1 MEHEIN
7 QSYLRYILRVL
18 HLGGNL
24 GHFLTT
30 CPLYK
35 RYPMPT

>member
-7 QSYLRYILRVL
+7 QSYLRYILIYNF
-18 HLGGNL
+18 GGNL
-24 GHFLTT
+24 GHFL

-35 RYPMPT
+35 RYPMPA